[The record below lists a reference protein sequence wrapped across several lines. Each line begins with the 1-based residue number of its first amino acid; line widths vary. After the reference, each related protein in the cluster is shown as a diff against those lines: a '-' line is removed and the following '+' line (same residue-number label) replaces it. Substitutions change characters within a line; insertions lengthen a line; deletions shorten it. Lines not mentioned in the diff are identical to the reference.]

1 MKLRVLTLKHKTQM
15 IFRQMKM
22 RILTSTHKTQLNF
35 SPM

>member
-1 MKLRVLTLKHKTQM
+1 M